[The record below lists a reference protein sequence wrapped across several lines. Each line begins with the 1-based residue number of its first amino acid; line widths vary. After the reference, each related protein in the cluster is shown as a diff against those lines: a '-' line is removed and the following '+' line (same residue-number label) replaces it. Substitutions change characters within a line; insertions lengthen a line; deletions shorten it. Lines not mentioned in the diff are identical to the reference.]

1 MVQQTAWLLTLHD
14 AFQKYFFFQRCVGQ
28 AGFGQDG
35 VLAEQS
41 VKLASHEGLELGNF
55 AAQDMSPFAVSAWQN
70 KLSGFNFQ
78 CAQCAENLNFF
89 ATHHIGRAVI
99 ESGQARH
106 YANAVFFD
114 PLQVLSDVFKAAR
127 AGTVGRFTPTLPAA
141 RHARNKAQRI
151 VGHPICKALFK
162 NVLKLAMRNLHDALR
177 KGALFKNC
185 AIAVDECT
193 SQRRSAPVNCNK
205 LLRHAYFFNP
215 SKA

>member
-14 AFQKYFFFQRCVGQ
+14 TVQKHFFFQRCVGQ

-35 VLAEQS
+35 VLAKKS
-41 VKLASHEGLELGNF
+41 VKLASHEGLELRNF
-55 AAQDMSPFAVSAWQN
+55 AAQDMRPFAVRAWQN

-78 CAQCAENLNFF
+78 CAQCAENLDFF
-89 ATHHIGRAVI
+89 AAHHIGCAVI
-99 ESGQARH
+99 ERRQARH
-106 YANAVFFD
+106 NANAIFFD
-114 PLQVLSDVFKAAR
+114 PLQVLADVFEAAR
-127 AGTVGRFTPTLPAA
+127 AGTVGRFPPTLPAA

-162 NVLKLAMRNLHDALR
+162 NILKLAVRNLHDALR
-177 KGALFKNC
+177 KGALFKHC

>member
-1 MVQQTAWLLTLHD
+1 M
-14 AFQKYFFFQRCVGQ
+14 R
-28 AGFGQDG
+28 
-35 VLAEQS
+35 
-41 VKLASHEGLELGNF
+41 
-55 AAQDMSPFAVSAWQN
+55 PFAVGPWQN
-70 KLSGFNFQ
+70 KLSCFNFQ

-89 ATHHIGRAVI
+89 AAHDIWRGVI

-106 YANAVFFD
+106 NANAVFFD
-114 PLQVLSDVFKAAR
+114 PLQVLSDILKAAR

-141 RHARNKAQRI
+141 RHARNEAQRI

-162 NVLKLAMRNLHDALR
+162 NVLKLAMRNLHDALG
-177 KGALFKNC
+177 KGALFKHC